1 MNDRDHVPSPDFV
14 QSEGL
19 PFLAHVL
26 RRLSDEFVQ
35 GCERWYPLF
44 GLTAPPRTASTLHL
58 LLRHGPRSVTEIA
71 EALRQSHPLV
81 ITWVRQLKALDLI
94 ATAVDPADR
103 RRTIV
108 RLTDSGTAEAER
120 MLAADKVIDSAYQ
133 TLLDEADAPVFDA
146 LWRLEAATR
155 DRSFLERLVAAQTA
169 GQESG

>member
-1 MNDRDHVPSPDFV
+1 MNDWDHAPSTDFV

-19 PFLAHVL
+19 PFLAHIL

-44 GLTAPPRTASTLHL
+44 GLIAPPRTASTLHL
-58 LLRHGPRSVTEIA
+58 LLRHGPRPVMEIA

-81 ITWVRQLKALDLI
+81 ITWVRQLKALNLI
-94 ATAVDPADR
+94 ATAADPADR

-108 RLTDSGTAEAER
+108 RLTDRGTAEAER
-120 MLAADKVIDSAYQ
+120 MLVADKVIDSAYR
-133 TLLDEADAPVFDA
+133 TMLDEADAPVFDA

-155 DRSFLERLVAAQTA
+155 DRNFLERLIAAQDV
-169 GQESG
+169 GQEP